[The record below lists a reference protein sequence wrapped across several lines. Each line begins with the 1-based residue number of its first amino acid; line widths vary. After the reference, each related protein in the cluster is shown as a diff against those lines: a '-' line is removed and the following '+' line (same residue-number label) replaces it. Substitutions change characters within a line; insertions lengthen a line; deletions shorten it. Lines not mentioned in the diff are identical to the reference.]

1 MTVRRSILG
10 GGALLA
16 LAVLFVGLTMV
27 FDATLR
33 GARLDL
39 TENRLYSLAPGTMR
53 MLSNLGEPV
62 NLYFFF
68 TPESASPA
76 MRTYA
81 DRVQELLEELAAR
94 SNGKLRLSVIDP
106 QPFSEDED
114 RAAELGL
121 RPVSAGPTGSPLY
134 FGIAG
139 TNSTDGRA
147 AIELLDPNKEQFLEY
162 DVAKL
167 IHQLANPD
175 KPVVAWLSGLPMS
188 AGFDPMSGR
197 QREPWV
203 IYEQAQQLFTVRDLE
218 PNVAKIDAD
227 VDVLVIAHP
236 KGLSPAAQ
244 FAIDQYALRGGR
256 VLAFVDPLAEQ
267 DPAGADPGNPMAAMG
282 ADRSSSLP
290 TLFAAWGIEF
300 NPRQVIGDLGNALQ
314 VTMRQGDPPVRHLG
328 ILGLNAEAFSGS
340 DPITA
345 GLSSVNLATTGAV
358 KKRQD
363 AKVEFEPLLSSS
375 DQSAPIPV
383 ERFAMLFDPSSLR
396 DGFKPTGQR
405 YVFAARVSGNVQSAF
420 PNGAPEGVTLNA
432 GETPLKTSLKP
443 LNLVVFADTDMLSDY
458 LWVQQQT
465 FFGQRIAQAW
475 ANNGDLVL
483 NVLDNLSGSSDLISV
498 RGRAAFRRPFDR
510 VDNLRVAAEDRF
522 RAKEQELEAE
532 LRATEEKL
540 TKLESG
546 RNEQSAL
553 LLTPEQQTE
562 LERFQQERARI
573 RKDLRDVRLNLEQDI
588 KGLGTL
594 LKVVNILVVPAL
606 VAVIAMLIAVLRKR
620 RRKGARAQVRA
631 EAAS

>member
-33 GARLDL
+33 GARVDL
-39 TENRLYSLAPGTMR
+39 TENRLYSLAPGTVR
-53 MLSNLGEPV
+53 MLRNLGEPV

-68 TPESASPA
+68 TPDSASPA

-121 RPVSAGPTGSPLY
+121 RPVSAGPSGSALY

-147 AIELLDPNKEQFLEY
+147 AIEMLDPNKEQFLEY

-197 QREPWV
+197 QRDPWV
-203 IYEQAQQLFTVRDLE
+203 LYEQAQQLFTVRDLE
-218 PNVAKIDAD
+218 PNVSKIDSD
-227 VDVLVIAHP
+227 VDVLVLVHP
-236 KGLSPAAQ
+236 KGLSQGAQ

-290 TLFAAWGIEF
+290 ALFTAWGIEF
-300 NPRQVIGDLGNALQ
+300 NPREVIGDLGNALQ
-314 VTMRQGDPPVRHLG
+314 VTMRQGDAPVRHLG
-328 ILGLNAEAFSGS
+328 ILGLNADAFSDS
-340 DPITA
+340 DPTTA
-345 GLSSVNLATTGAV
+345 GLSNVNLATTGAV
-358 KKRQD
+358 KKRQN
-363 AKVEFEPLLSSS
+363 AKVEFEPLLTSS

-383 ERFAMLFDPSSLR
+383 ERFAMLFDPDSLR

-420 PNGAPEGVTLNA
+420 PKGAPEGVTLNA
-432 GETPLKTSLKP
+432 GEAPLKASLKP
-443 LNLVVFADTDMLSDY
+443 LNLIVVADTDMLSDY
-458 LWVQQQT
+458 LWVQQQS

-483 NVLDNLSGSSDLISV
+483 NALDNLAGSSDLISV

-510 VDNLRVAAEDRF
+510 VDDLRVAAEDRF

-553 LLTPEQQTE
+553 ILTPEQQAE
-562 LERFQQERARI
+562 LQRFQQERARI
-573 RKDLRDVRLNLEQDI
+573 RKELRDVRLNLEQDI

-606 VAVIAMLIAVLRKR
+606 VAVIAVLIAVLRKR
-620 RRKGARAQVRA
+620 RRKSGRAEVQA

>member
-39 TENRLYSLAPGTMR
+39 TENRLYSLAPGTVR

-68 TPESASPA
+68 TPETASPA

-81 DRVQELLEELAAR
+81 DRVQELLEELASR
-94 SNGKLRLSVIDP
+94 SKGKLRLSVVNP

-121 RPVSAGPTGSPLY
+121 RPVSAGPSGGPLY

-147 AIELLDPNKEQFLEY
+147 SIEMLDPNKEQFLEY

-197 QREPWV
+197 QRDPWV
-203 IYEQAQQLFTVRDLE
+203 IYEQAQQLFTLRELD
-218 PNVAKIDAD
+218 AGATKIDAD
-227 VDVLVIAHP
+227 VDVLVLVHP
-236 KGLSPAAQ
+236 KGLPAPAQ

-256 VLAFVDPLAEQ
+256 VLAFVDPLSEQ
-267 DPAGADPGNPMAAMG
+267 DQAGADPNNPMAAMG
-282 ADRSSSLP
+282 ADRSSNLA

-300 NPRQVIGDLGNALQ
+300 NPREVIGDLGNALQ
-314 VTMRQGDPPVRHLG
+314 VTMRQGDAPVRHLG
-328 ILGLNAEAFSGS
+328 IPGLTTDSFSDD
-340 DPITA
+340 DPVTA
-345 GLSSVNLATTGAV
+345 GLSSINLATTGAV
-358 KKRQD
+358 KKRPNS
-363 AKVEFEPLLSSS
+363 KVEFQPLLQSS

-383 ERFAMLFDPSSLR
+383 ERFAMLFDPNSLR

-405 YVFAARVSGNVQSAF
+405 YVFAARVSGNVQTAF
-420 PNGAPEGVTLNA
+420 PNGAPEGAAVGA
-432 GETPLKTSLKP
+432 GEKPLKTSLKP
-443 LNLVVFADTDMLSDY
+443 LNLIVFADTDMLSDY
-458 LWVQQQT
+458 LWVQQQN

-483 NVLDNLSGSSDLISV
+483 NALDNLAGSGDLISV

-510 VDNLRVAAEDRF
+510 VDDLRVAAEDRF

-553 LLTPEQQTE
+553 ILTPEQQTE
-562 LERFQQERARI
+562 LQRFQQERARI
-573 RKDLRDVRLNLEQDI
+573 RKELRDVRLNLEQDI
-588 KGLGTL
+588 RGLGSL

-606 VAVIAMLIAVLRKR
+606 VAIIAVLVAVLRKR
-620 RRKGARAQVRA
+620 RRNAARPQAQP

>member
-33 GARLDL
+33 GTRLDL
-39 TENRLYSLAPGTMR
+39 TENRLYSLAPGTVR
-53 MLSNLGEPV
+53 MLKNLGEPV

-94 SNGKLRLSVIDP
+94 SNGKLRLSVVNP
-106 QPFSEDED
+106 EPFSEDED
-114 RAAELGL
+114 RASELGV
-121 RPVSAGPTGSPLY
+121 RPVSAGPSGSTLY

-147 AIELLDPNKEQFLEY
+147 AIEMLDPNKEQFLEY
-162 DVAKL
+162 DIAKL
-167 IHQLANPD
+167 VHQLANPD

-203 IYEQAQQLFTVRDLE
+203 LYEQAQQLFTVRDLD
-218 PNVAKIDAD
+218 PGVAKIEAD
-227 VDVLVIAHP
+227 VDVLVVAHP

-314 VTMRQGDPPVRHLG
+314 VTMRQGDAPVRHLG
-328 ILGLNAEAFSGS
+328 ILGLGTDSFSAN
-340 DPITA
+340 DPTTA
-345 GLSSVNLATTGAV
+345 GLSSINLATTGAV
-358 KKRQD
+358 KKRESS
-363 AKVEFEPLLSSS
+363 KVQFEPLLQSSE
-375 DQSAPIPV
+375 QSAPIPV
-383 ERFAMLFDPSSLR
+383 ERFAMLFDPNSLR

-405 YVFAARVSGNVQSAF
+405 YVFAARVSGTVQSAF
-420 PNGAPEGVTLNA
+420 PKGAPEGVTLNA
-432 GETPLKTSLKP
+432 GDTPLKSSLKP
-443 LNLVVFADTDMLSDY
+443 LNLIVFADTDMLSDY
-458 LWVQQQT
+458 LWVQQQN

-483 NVLDNLSGSSDLISV
+483 NSLDNLAGSSDLISV

-522 RAKEQELEAE
+522 RAKEQELEEE

-553 LLTPEQQTE
+553 ILTPEQQTE
-562 LERFQQERARI
+562 LQRFQQERARI
-573 RKDLRDVRLNLEQDI
+573 RKELRDVRLNLEQDI
-588 KGLGTL
+588 RGLGTL
-594 LKVVNILVVPAL
+594 LKVVNILLVPAL
-606 VAVIAMLIAVLRKR
+606 VAVIAVLIAVLRKR
-620 RRKGARAQVRA
+620 RRKGGRAPVQA